1 MEKNTWKINQSIQII
16 YQACTSL
23 YFEWVY
29 YVTCFMFAA
38 GVLCWLINGRY
49 YPINPREREIFLGDT
64 KIADKFWYG
73 SAKIS
78 NVDDCSHDPLQLLSL
93 FAPRVWECINISKCT
108 ITMSR
113 SRGKFRVLKTFFTTL
128 ETGDLSRQTCKRC
141 LPMFGWKCY

>member
-1 MEKNTWKINQSIQII
+1 
-16 YQACTSL
+16 
-23 YFEWVY
+23 
-29 YVTCFMFAA
+29 MFAA

-93 FAPRVWECINISKCT
+93 SAPRSQGVGMHQHLKMENNNVQK
-108 ITMSR
+108 SR
-113 SRGKFRVLKTFFTTL
+113 KIQSFEDILHHV
-128 ETGDLSRQTCKRC
+128 GDWGPFQADMQA
-141 LPMFGWKCY
+141 MFADVCVKMLVD